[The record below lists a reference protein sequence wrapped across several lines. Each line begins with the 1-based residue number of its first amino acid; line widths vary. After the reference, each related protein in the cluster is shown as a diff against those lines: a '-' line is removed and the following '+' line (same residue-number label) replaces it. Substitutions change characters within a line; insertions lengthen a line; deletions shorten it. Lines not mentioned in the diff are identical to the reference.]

1 VRIVFDTNVLVAA
14 FTSIGLCHQAYER
27 ALARMD
33 IVTARRLLDE
43 LHDTLTGKMKI
54 DRSLADEILAELANE
69 LEIVEPVP
77 LLKSICRDEDDDWV
91 LATALAGHS
100 EIIVSG
106 DKDLLVLKQF
116 QGIKILS
123 PRQFVEWMDRQ
134 K

>member
-14 FTSIGLCHQAYER
+14 FTSLGLCHQAYEY
-27 ALARMD
+27 ALARTD

-54 DRSLADEILAELANE
+54 DPSLADEILAELANE
-69 LEIVEPVP
+69 LEIVEPMP

-100 EIIVSG
+100 DIIVTG

>member
-1 VRIVFDTNVLVAA
+1 MRIVFDTNVLVAA
-14 FTSIGLCHQAYER
+14 FTSLGLCHQAYEY
-27 ALARMD
+27 ALARTD

-54 DRSLADEILAELANE
+54 DPSLADEILAELANE
-69 LEIVEPVP
+69 LEIVEPMP

-100 EIIVSG
+100 DIIVTG

>member
-1 VRIVFDTNVLVAA
+1 MRIVFDTNVLVAA
-14 FTSIGLCHQAYER
+14 FTSLGLCHQAYEY
-27 ALARMD
+27 ALARTD

-54 DRSLADEILAELANE
+54 DPSLADEILAELANE

-100 EIIVSG
+100 DIIVTG

>member
-1 VRIVFDTNVLVAA
+1 MRIVFDTNVLVAA
-14 FTSIGLCHQAYER
+14 FTSLGLCHQAYEY
-27 ALARMD
+27 ALARTD

-100 EIIVSG
+100 DIIVTG

>member
-14 FTSIGLCHQAYER
+14 FTSLGLCHQAYEY
-27 ALARMD
+27 ALARTD

-100 EIIVSG
+100 DIIVTG

>member
-1 VRIVFDTNVLVAA
+1 MRVVFDTNVLVSA

-27 ALARMD
+27 ALTRTD
-33 IVTARRLLDE
+33 IIIAHRLLDE
-43 LHDTLTGKMKI
+43 LHRTLVGKMKI
-54 DRSLADEILAELANE
+54 EKSLADEILAELADE
-69 LEIVEPVP
+69 LEVIKP
-77 LLKSICRDEDDDWV
+77 LPLSKPICRDKDDDWV
-91 LATALAGHS
+91 LATALTGHG

-123 PRQFVEWMDRQ
+123 PRQFIEFMDAQ

>member
-14 FTSIGLCHQAYER
+14 FTSLGLCHQAYEY
-27 ALARMD
+27 ALARTD

-54 DRSLADEILAELANE
+54 DPSLADEILAELANE

-100 EIIVSG
+100 DIIVTG

>member
-14 FTSIGLCHQAYER
+14 FTSIGLCHQAYEH
-27 ALARMD
+27 ALARTD
-33 IVTARRLLDE
+33 IVTARRLLEE

-54 DRSLADEILAELANE
+54 DPSLADEILAELANE

-91 LATALAGHS
+91 LATARAGHS

-106 DKDLLVLKQF
+106 DKDPLVLKQF

>member
-14 FTSIGLCHQAYER
+14 FTSLGLCHQAYEH
-27 ALARMD
+27 ALARTD

-54 DRSLADEILAELANE
+54 DPSLAGEILAELANE

>member
-14 FTSIGLCHQAYER
+14 FTSIGLCHQAYEY
-27 ALARMD
+27 ALARTD

-43 LHDTLTGKMKI
+43 LYDTLTGKMKI
-54 DRSLADEILAELANE
+54 DPSLADEIRAELANE

-100 EIIVSG
+100 DIIVTG

-116 QGIKILS
+116 QGIKIFSL
-123 PRQFVEWMDRQ
+123 RQFVEWMDRQ

>member
-14 FTSIGLCHQAYER
+14 FTSIGLYHQAYELSLTR
-27 ALARMD
+27 TD
-33 IVTARRLLDE
+33 IVAARRLLDE

-54 DRSLADEILAELANE
+54 DPSLADEILAELANE
-69 LEIVEPVP
+69 LEIVEPMP

-100 EIIVSG
+100 EIIVTG

>member
-1 VRIVFDTNVLVAA
+1 MRIVFDTNVLVAA

-27 ALARMD
+27 ALARTD

-100 EIIVSG
+100 EIMVSG

>member
-1 VRIVFDTNVLVAA
+1 MRIVFDTNVLVAA

-27 ALARMD
+27 ALARTD

-54 DRSLADEILAELANE
+54 DRPLADEILAELANE

>member
-1 VRIVFDTNVLVAA
+1 MSIVFDTNVLVAA
-14 FTSIGLCHQAYER
+14 FTSIGLSHQAYER
-27 ALARMD
+27 ALARTD

-77 LLKSICRDEDDDWV
+77 LLKSICRDEEDDWM

-100 EIIVSG
+100 EIIVRG

>member
-1 VRIVFDTNVLVAA
+1 MSIVFDTNVLVAA
-14 FTSIGLCHQAYER
+14 FTSIGLSHQAYER
-27 ALARMD
+27 ALARTD

-77 LLKSICRDEDDDWV
+77 LLKSICRDKDDDWV

-100 EIIVSG
+100 EIMVSG

>member
-1 VRIVFDTNVLVAA
+1 MSIVFDTNVLVAA
-14 FTSIGLCHQAYER
+14 FTSIGLCHQAYEY
-27 ALARMD
+27 ALARTD

-43 LHDTLTGKMKI
+43 LHNTLTGKMKI

-100 EIIVSG
+100 DIIVTG